1 MNASKVA
8 QTIVL
13 WTIGILFLLPLY
25 WLFVSS
31 LKSDSE
37 ITRFP
42 PTYWPETFVW
52 SNFPEIWEQLNFH
65 VSFSN
70 SFIVSVPTVFLTVL
84 FSSMAGYAFSKKRF
98 LGREALFTFLIATM
112 TVPPTVLLLP
122 LYFII
127 TKMGMFDSLIG
138 LIIPFSVTVFAIF
151 FTKQYIDDIPTDMLE
166 AAKVDGS
173 GDFRTFFTI
182 IIPLIRPALTA
193 LIIIDFVQNWNS
205 FTMPLVLLQSEDKF
219 TIPLKLA
226 LMSQDTVATPW
237 SKILAANLLSLMPVL
252 ILFLAMQKHFVAGL
266 MAGSVKG

>member
-1 MNASKVA
+1 MKTKNIT

-13 WTIGILFLLPLY
+13 WMIGIIFLLPIY

-42 PTYWPETFVW
+42 PTFWPETIVW
-52 SNFPEIWEQLNFH
+52 SNYPEIWELLKFQ
-65 VSFSN
+65 VSFTN
-70 SFIVSVPTVFLTVL
+70 SFLVTVPTVILTVL

-98 LGREALFTFLIATM
+98 LGKNTLFVLLIATM

-127 TKMGMFDSLIG
+127 TKLGMFDSLIG
-138 LIIPFSVTVFAIF
+138 LIVPFSVTVFAIF
-151 FTKQYIDDIPTDMLE
+151 FTKQYIDDIPNEMLE

-173 GDFRTFFTI
+173 SDFHTFFTI
-182 IIPLIRPALTA
+182 VMPLLRPALTA
-193 LIIIDFVQNWNS
+193 LIIIDTVQNWNS

-226 LMSQDTVATPW
+226 LMAQDTVAIPW
-237 SKILAANLLSLMPVL
+237 SKILAANVLSLLPVL
-252 ILFLAMQKHFVAGL
+252 ILFLSLQKQFVAGL